1 MEFENDVKTVIAE
14 MAEELNKN
22 YSDQKLFD
30 LSLGERLPQKDE
42 IIDFVD
48 ELRKV
53 TFPGFFGRENMAYA
67 NKKYFAGHKLSLLY
81 DKLFRQIKVALSY
94 KNGAKSY
101 QEITEDAQEKALGF
115 IRKDTGGAG
124 VAVQRCRSRI

>member
-53 TFPGFFGRENMAYA
+53 TFRA
-67 NKKYFAGHKLSLLY
+67 SLVERIWHMLIRNILQ
-81 DKLFRQIKVALSY
+81 DISY
-94 KNGAKSY
+94 
-101 QEITEDAQEKALGF
+101 
-115 IRKDTGGAG
+115 
-124 VAVQRCRSRI
+124 RCYMISCSVRSR

>member
-1 MEFENDVKTVIAE
+1 MEFENDVKAVVAE
-14 MAEELNKN
+14 MAEALNKN

-67 NKKYFAGHKLSLLY
+67 NKEYFAGHKLSLIY

-94 KNGAKSY
+94 KK
-101 QEITEDAQEKALGF
+101 
-115 IRKDTGGAG
+115 
-124 VAVQRCRSRI
+124 

>member
-1 MEFENDVKTVIAE
+1 MEFENDVKAVVAE
-14 MAEELNKN
+14 MAEALNKN

-67 NKKYFAGHKLSLLY
+67 NKEYPLH
-81 DKLFRQIKVALSY
+81 
-94 KNGAKSY
+94 
-101 QEITEDAQEKALGF
+101 
-115 IRKDTGGAG
+115 TGGSG
-124 VAVQRCRSRI
+124 TSLQRRRSRI

>member
-1 MEFENDVKTVIAE
+1 MEFENDVKAVVAE
-14 MAEELNKN
+14 MAEALNKN

-53 TFPGFFGRENMAYA
+53 TFPGFFGREIWHM
-67 NKKYFAGHKLSLLY
+67 L
-81 DKLFRQIKVALSY
+81 
-94 KNGAKSY
+94 
-101 QEITEDAQEKALGF
+101 
-115 IRKDTGGAG
+115 IRSILQDIS
-124 VAVQRCRSRI
+124 CH

>member
-53 TFPGFFGRENMAYA
+53 TFPA
-67 NKKYFAGHKLSLLY
+67 SLVERIWHMLIRNILQ
-81 DKLFRQIKVALSY
+81 DISY
-94 KNGAKSY
+94 
-101 QEITEDAQEKALGF
+101 
-115 IRKDTGGAG
+115 
-124 VAVQRCRSRI
+124 RCYMISCSVRLR

>member
-81 DKLFRQIKVALSY
+81 DKLFRQIKVALS
-94 KNGAKSY
+94 
-101 QEITEDAQEKALGF
+101 
-115 IRKDTGGAG
+115 
-124 VAVQRCRSRI
+124 

>member
-53 TFPGFFGRENMAYA
+53 TFPGFFGRENMATRLHQTSERSA
-67 NKKYFAGHKLSLLY
+67 SA
-81 DKLFRQIKVALSY
+81 
-94 KNGAKSY
+94 
-101 QEITEDAQEKALGF
+101 ITKTRG
-115 IRKDTGGAG
+115 I
-124 VAVQRCRSRI
+124 